1 MNGDRLLHVIKVLVR
16 EVLNTTPPCHDFM
29 ALYRYRVVRMVANRA
44 ELQAV
49 RKGAGLPDTLP
60 VSIHPGMAGLA
71 ANLTPGALVL
81 VAFIEGDPT
90 QPIITHFA
98 TQDEPGFLP
107 VSLALDATDEVRI
120 GKSAAQVIV
129 GDDLGGPQAVARA
142 PEVQSSLDA
151 IAATVSAIV
160 ALLTAPPSG
169 LPVVTVPGVPPLM
182 PLTGLSAGASTKLKA
197 V

>member
-1 MNGDRLLHVIKVLVR
+1 MNGDRLLHVIRVLVR
-16 EVLNTTPPCHDFM
+16 EVINTTPPCHDFL
-29 ALYRYRVVRMVANRA
+29 ALYRYRVVRMVANRV

-49 RKGAGLPDTLP
+49 RKGAGLPNTLP

-81 VAFIEGDPT
+81 VTFIEGDPK
-90 QPIITHFA
+90 QPILTHFA

-120 GKSAAQVIV
+120 GKSAAQVVV
-129 GDDLGGPQAVARA
+129 GNDLGGPQAVARA
-142 PEVQSSLDA
+142 PEVQSALDT

-169 LPVVTVPGVPPLM
+169 TPVVTVPSAPPLV
-182 PLTGLSAGASTKLKA
+182 PLSGLSAGASTTLRT